1 MEKKITVYV
10 VKHGEV
16 AAPFTTKNKANEAV
30 ALLIKFG
37 LEAELTK
44 ETRTVTL

>member
-16 AAPFTTKNKANEAV
+16 IAPFTTKAKANEAV
-30 ALLIKFG
+30 TLLAKFG
-37 LEAELTK
+37 LEVEVTK